1 MYKCSQNTSGSHCI
15 CLYLFRFV
23 SVPPRA
29 WGSQKNTLTLLE
41 ADGLDENACS
51 HFIQSSDKN
60 TKKKECALE
69 DFLFGLVFYLFM
81 FLGAQWVGFVLYVLM
96 FMGGEAGVW
105 PWF

>member
-41 ADGLDENACS
+41 ADGLDENACPR
-51 HFIQSSDKN
+51 
-60 TKKKECALE
+60 ECALGN
-69 DFLFGLVFYLFM
+69 FLFGLVLYLFM
-81 FLGAQWVGFVLYVLM
+81 FLCAQWVGFVLYVLM